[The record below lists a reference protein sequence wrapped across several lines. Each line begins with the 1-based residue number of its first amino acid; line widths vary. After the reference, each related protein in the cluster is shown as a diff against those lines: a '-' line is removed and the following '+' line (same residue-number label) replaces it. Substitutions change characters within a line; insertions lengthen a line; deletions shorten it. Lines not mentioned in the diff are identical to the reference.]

1 MNGAEYGLFGAVQAL
16 GKHRN
21 VLETTCLF
29 NISAFLKVF
38 RALDAHFCKEKT
50 GVLKFIF

>member
-21 VLETTCLF
+21 ELETTWPF
-29 NISAFLKVF
+29 FKIRIFISFPRFEFVFL
-38 RALDAHFCKEKT
+38 
-50 GVLKFIF
+50 